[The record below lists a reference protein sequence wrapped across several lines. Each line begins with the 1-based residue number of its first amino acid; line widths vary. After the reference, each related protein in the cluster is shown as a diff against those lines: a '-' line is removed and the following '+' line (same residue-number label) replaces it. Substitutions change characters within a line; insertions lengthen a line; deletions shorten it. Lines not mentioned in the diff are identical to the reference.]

1 MCGIYL
7 TLSTEDHILPSAR
20 TRELLDR
27 RGPDSSRDLKRECI
41 IKRQGTDHKVFIT
54 CYSTVLALR
63 GDETVAQPV
72 TTPCNDNFLCWNG
85 EAWRLD
91 GKPVAGNDS
100 EIVFDLLSRNLKS
113 EHVAETNLSES
124 LAAIQGPYAF
134 AYYDHE
140 QQNVSFGR
148 DPLGRRSLMSRFDEH
163 GNFHLSSIADAGEPG
178 WQEQEADG
186 FYSIDLPAYL
196 DARLQGAPTAPVC
209 VPHVWNASPPP
220 NHGVEVSQNEDM
232 SHKPLCDASPSVQ
245 KLEVLLRQSLQRRI
259 NTIPKRFHHRIV
271 ESLDAPTS
279 LAVLFSGGLDCT
291 VLARMAHDILDIHE
305 PIDLLNVAFENPR
318 VHKRPKDDA
327 EAAVF
332 SPYELCPDRIT
343 GRASFN
349 ELQRVCPDRQWR
361 FVAINIPYVETLAHR
376 DEVISLIH
384 PHNTEMDLSIAC
396 AIYFAARGS
405 GILTKSHSD
414 DLSSPYTTEARVLL
428 SGLGADELFGGYQR
442 HSIAFSRHGPT
453 GLLDELNLDVG
464 RLGKR
469 NLGRDDR
476 VLSNWAR
483 ETRFPFLDEDLVD
496 WAIEAP
502 VWQRCD
508 FGTETS
514 DNSELVNGSALLEP
528 GKKVLRCLAWKLG
541 MTSVAGEPKRA
552 VSYAIELLLV
562 LLLILCGRFNS
573 VPALPKWK
581 LGERKVLPF

>member
-1 MCGIYL
+1 MCGIHL
-7 TLSTEDHILPSAR
+7 TLSIEDHLLPNAR
-20 TRELLDR
+20 TRQLLDR
-27 RGPDSSRDLKRECI
+27 RGPDSFRELKRECI
-41 IKRQGTDHKVFIT
+41 IKRHGIDHNVFIT

-91 GKPVAGNDS
+91 GKPIAGNDS
-100 EIVFDLLSRNLKS
+100 DIVFALLSHHSKS
-113 EHVAETNLSES
+113 GHVTETTLAQS

-140 QQNVSFGR
+140 KQIVSFGR

-163 GNFHLSSIADAGEPG
+163 GNFHLSSIADASEPG
-178 WQEQEADG
+178 WQEQDADA

-196 DARLQGAPTAPVC
+196 DATLQGAPTAPVR
-209 VPHVWNASPPP
+209 VPYVRNTSPPSP
-220 NHGVEVSQNEDM
+220 DHGLELSQNEET
-232 SHKPLCDASPSVQ
+232 SHKPLCDVSPSVQ
-245 KLEVLLRQSLQRRI
+245 KLELLLRHSLHCRI
-259 NTIPKRFHHRIV
+259 NTIPKRFHHRV
-271 ESLDAPTS
+271 LESPDASTS

-332 SPYELCPDRIT
+332 PPYELCPDRIT
-343 GRASFN
+343 GRTSFS
-349 ELQRVCPDRQWR
+349 ELQRVCPNRHWR
-361 FVAINIPYVETLAHR
+361 FVAVNIPYVETLAHR
-376 DEVISLIH
+376 DEIISLIH

-396 AIYFAARGS
+396 ALFFAARGS
-405 GILTKSHSD
+405 GVLTTSRRND
-414 DLSSPYTTEARVLL
+414 ISSPYTTEARVLL

-442 HSIAFSRHGPT
+442 HATAFSRHGPA

-496 WAIEAP
+496 WAIKAP
-502 VWQRCD
+502 VWERCD
-508 FGTETS
+508 FGTEKS
-514 DNSELVNGSALLEP
+514 DDSKLVNPSALLEP

-552 VSYAIELLLV
+552 IQFGARTAKMEAGRTKGTTLL
-562 LLLILCGRFNS
+562 S
-573 VPALPKWK
+573 
-581 LGERKVLPF
+581 